1 MADRLETGSKMEKQ
15 KGKIE
20 YRKEFFDREYTVRE
34 AYRRVWKYA
43 KKYKLRLAVGVI
55 CGMAT
60 AGTLVPF
67 FQIVQPA
74 LQHVESH
81 DAKVEMAE
89 RADAAENV
97 ERRAP
102 AVERSDSPAKAARRP
117 RNDFEKQI
125 ERNSKLPG
133 WYPKVEKWAAKLGIK
148 LQDEKGGMGGALV
161 LVVCIIVPLV
171 ALVRLG
177 LMYLNHYC
185 LSWSGAHAVTDL
197 RQEMLEHVQRQNMQ
211 FFGRVDMGQLLSRIF
226 GDPHQIQVILS
237 TILSEVALAPFEI
250 FVAIGYI
257 VWFAVANDMVPTL
270 CLIAIGFPLFVLPI
284 QMLGRKI
291 KKWARKTLERASM
304 IGAKIHEILTC
315 VRVVKSYHTE
325 EYENVQFAKTNKY
338 MLKSTMRALR
348 LGLMVGPTVETIGIM
363 LLCAFV
369 VWCFMKG
376 VKISDV
382 VPMLAPLLIIYKPVK
397 QLSKLQVQVENS
409 LAALSRIYSL
419 LDLHMELPER
429 EDAVRKQTFDSKIVF
444 NDVSFRYETADR
456 DAVSHA
462 SFEVPRG
469 KMIAVVGG
477 TGSGK
482 STMSGL
488 LARFYD
494 PYEGNVTIDGTDLRD
509 VHVGDLRSLVGA
521 VMQETL
527 LFNDTIEANIRYG
540 TFNATHEQVVAAAKL
555 ANAHDFIMSQPG
567 GYDRIVGE
575 KGFALS
581 GGERQRIAIARA
593 ILKNPPI
600 LILDEATS
608 ALDTVTERLVQDA
621 LENLM
626 ANRTTFAIAHRLST
640 IRHADLILV
649 MDEGKIVERGTHD
662 ELFALNG
669 IYRKLCE
676 MQQMA

>member
-1 MADRLETGSKMEKQ
+1 MAKTGSK
-15 KGKIE
+15 GKVE
-20 YRKEFFDREYTVRE
+20 YRKEFFDRDYTVRE
-34 AYRRVWKYA
+34 AYARVWKYA
-43 KKYKLRLAVGVI
+43 RKYKLRLAIGVI

-81 DAKVEMAE
+81 DAEIERDVNAGKSNGQECQMPDAE
-89 RADAAENV
+89 SAGSPV
-97 ERRAP
+97 G
-102 AVERSDSPAKAARRP
+102 AVRKP

-125 ERNSKLPG
+125 ARNSKLPG

-148 LQDEKGGMGGALV
+148 LQDDKGGMAGALV
-161 LVVCIIVPLV
+161 LIVCFIVPLV
-171 ALVRLG
+171 ALLRLG

-197 RQEMLEHVQRQNMQ
+197 RQEMLEHVQRQSMQ
-211 FFGRVDMGQLLSRIF
+211 FFGRVDMGQVLSRIF

-250 FVAIGYI
+250 FVAIGFI
-257 VWFAVANDMVPTL
+257 VWFAAANHMMPTL
-270 CLIAIGFPLFVLPI
+270 CLIAIGFPLFVLPV

-304 IGAKIHEILTC
+304 IGSKIHEILTC
-315 VRVVKSYHTE
+315 IRVVKSYHTE
-325 EYENVQFAKTNKY
+325 EHENTQFAKTNRY

-348 LGLMVGPTVETIGIM
+348 LGLMVGPTVETIGIL
-363 LLCAFV
+363 LLCGFV
-369 VWCFMKG
+369 VWCFLKG
-376 VKISDV
+376 IKISDV

-397 QLSKLQVQVENS
+397 QLSKLQVQIENS

-419 LDLHMELPER
+419 LDLHMELPES
-429 EDAVRKQTFDSKIVF
+429 ANPVRKPTFDSAIKF
-444 NDVSFRYETADR
+444 DDVTFRYDTADR

-462 SFEVPRG
+462 SFEIPRG
-469 KMIAVVGG
+469 KMVAVVGG

-482 STMSGL
+482 STLSGL

-494 PYEGNVTIDGTDLRD
+494 PQSGSVSIDGVDLRE
-509 VHVGDLRSLVGA
+509 VAVGDLRRLVGA

-527 LFNDTIEANIRYG
+527 LFNDTVENNIRYG
-540 TFNATHEQVVAAAKL
+540 SFDATHEQVVAAAKL
-555 ANAHDFIMSQPG
+555 ANAHDFIMAQPD
-567 GYDRIVGE
+567 GYDRVVGE

-593 ILKNPPI
+593 ILRNPPI

-621 LENLM
+621 LEKLM

-649 MDEGKIVERGTHD
+649 MDGGRIVERGTHE
-662 ELFALNG
+662 ELLAKDG
-669 IYRKLCE
+669 VYKRLCE